1 MKPEKRHSVTSPV
14 YVNPTKKAKTSTE
27 RSRDRR
33 SLLYKNETLHAK
45 HLDNERKRKQDHYHR
60 QKEERLLD
68 PVKMNAWREKER
80 NKKRLAA
87 RKKAEK
93 PFIKISTPMKKKL
106 KSVAQK
112 LRRKKN
118 KEISDLSIIQ
128 SSSVYEEN
136 SLLSEDDQRQKLT
149 ISNSLWKHVR

>member
-87 RKKAEK
+87 RKKGRKTIHKNFDTNEK
-93 PFIKISTPMKKKL
+93 KT
-106 KSVAQK
+106 
-112 LRRKKN
+112 
-118 KEISDLSIIQ
+118 
-128 SSSVYEEN
+128 
-136 SLLSEDDQRQKLT
+136 
-149 ISNSLWKHVR
+149 